1 MFSLRA
7 VLELFSLGLDHHYEE
22 AAFPAY
28 SESTIVH
35 GMFDVRCTIVAE
47 IFSSANMSF
56 SEEVILSLAPDLPG

>member
-1 MFSLRA
+1 MR
-7 VLELFSLGLDHHYEE
+7 
-22 AAFPAY
+22 
-28 SESTIVH
+28 